1 MPWRGAPT
9 AGARAGAEAYRSP
22 VSGLAQLA
30 VAEWQLSSLFGVS
43 RISPPRRIAMTTS
56 ARWDGQW
63 LKIIEDLLAGDK
75 DARATMWRRV
85 FQHIE
90 HLVRL
95 DIGPLSDDKEV
106 RRDIAV
112 RVLGKLEANEHR
124 NLRAWVDRQRRGTD
138 SCSWWGFIN
147 VVARRCAIDHART
160 SSRNIARR
168 GEPFRWVRV
177 EPEDPSSRGAAR
189 RTCTAASSGSR
200 HLAA

>member
-1 MPWRGAPT
+1 
-9 AGARAGAEAYRSP
+9 
-22 VSGLAQLA
+22 
-30 VAEWQLSSLFGVS
+30 
-43 RISPPRRIAMTTS
+43 MTTS
-56 ARWDGQW
+56 VRWDGPW

-75 DARATMWRRV
+75 DARATTWRRV

-124 NLRAWVDRQRRGTD
+124 NLRAWVDRQRRGID

-147 VVARRCAIDHART
+147 MAARRCAIDHART
-160 SSRNIARR
+160 SSRNLARR

-177 EPEDPSSRGAAR
+177 EPEDPAVLAERLDSSTELSGCCTEDLYRRLVRFQASRGTIRSGPPLPPPSVSRAPHRPR
-189 RTCTAASSGSR
+189 RDRS
-200 HLAA
+200 